1 MIKYIMKRI
10 FLAIIVVFLIATF
23 TFWLSRAIPGGPFTK
38 DRALP
43 QSVIENLEK
52 RYNLDLPVLQ
62 QYIKYIGN
70 IAKFDFGL
78 SYYYKTETVNDIIKR
93 TFPVSCLLGVMAMIT
108 AAGLGIPLGI
118 ISALKENRWQ
128 DNILKI
134 MTTIFIS
141 VPSFV
146 LASLLMYYAGYKLG
160 IFPVAMWG
168 TWKHAVMP
176 VLALA
181 AAPLATITKYMRSS
195 MLEVMEADYIRT
207 ARAKGADRFV
217 VTYIH
222 ALKNAILPVLTI
234 LGPMFAGII
243 CGSFVIEQIFA
254 IPGLGQS
261 FTESIFNRDYSMIMG
276 LTIFYSVIL
285 VTIILIVDILYTLI
299 DPRIKVAK
307 DN

>member
-1 MIKYIMKRI
+1 MIRYIIKR
-10 FLAIIVVFLIATF
+10 FLLAILVIFLIATF

-43 QSVIENLEK
+43 QTVIDNLEK
-52 RYNLDLPVLQ
+52 RYNLDMPVFS

-70 IAKFDFGL
+70 IAKLDFGL

-93 TFPVSCLLGVMAMIT
+93 TFPVSCLLGVMAMLT
-108 AAGLGIPLGI
+108 ATGFGIPLGV
-118 ISALKENRWQ
+118 ISALKENKWQ
-128 DNILKI
+128 DNSLKI

-146 LASLLMYYAGYKLG
+146 MASLLMYYIGYKLR
-160 IFPVAMWG
+160 ILPVAMWG

-176 VLALA
+176 VLVLA
-181 AAPLATITKYMRSS
+181 AAPLATVTKYMRSS
-195 MLEVMEADYIRT
+195 MLEVLGADYIRT
-207 ARAKGADRFV
+207 AKAKGAGAFT

-222 ALKNAILPVLTI
+222 ALRNAILPVLTI
-234 LGPMFAGII
+234 LGPMFAGIV

-254 IPGLGQS
+254 VPGLGQS

-276 LTIFYSVIL
+276 LTIFYAIIL
-285 VTIILIVDILYTLI
+285 VTVILIIDLLYTLI
-299 DPRIKVAK
+299 DPRIKVTK
-307 DN
+307 DK

>member
-1 MIKYIMKRI
+1 MIKYIIKRI
-10 FLAIIVVFLIATF
+10 FMAVIVIFLIATF

-43 QSVIENLEK
+43 QTVIENLEK
-52 RYNLDLPVLQ
+52 RYNMDLPIFQ
-62 QYIKYIGN
+62 QYVRYIGN

-108 AAGLGIPLGI
+108 ATGLGIPMGI

-134 MTTIFIS
+134 ITTIFIS

-146 LASLLMYYAGYKLG
+146 MASLLMYYAGYKLG
-160 IFPVAMWG
+160 ILPVAMWG

-176 VLALA
+176 VLALS

-195 MLEVMEADYIRT
+195 MLEVMGADYIRT
-207 ARAKGADRFV
+207 AKAKGAGRFV

-254 IPGLGQS
+254 VPGLGQS

-276 LTIFYSVIL
+276 LTIFYSIIL

-307 DN
+307 DS